1 MSAKN
6 EIAKIASAIGSVGF
20 GGVGLAAVLGAIP
33 LAPIAVGG
41 VTLAAGFLSGAS
53 LVNWGARDEIG
64 LLKDQKLELGAELE
78 IAKNKL
84 TIIEQELLG
93 QLAEVKA
100 ERDKHLAELERTRT
114 EVKAEVMRL
123 QQAIKYWEDG
133 KNPDILEVPPVKQLL
148 DTLRNKLA
156 ENTQKLD
163 QTLAELAHQTEV
175 NKQLVVT
182 IDELEAANESLDEQ
196 LAKTLLDLDK
206 LKENFNYKLEVEL
219 NKAIAPK
226 LSQAVERAIGGKLAE
241 IANLKKAIGM
251 LQQELDNKEQ
261 VMQLLEREKLPEIE
275 SAYNSELNE
284 RDQALLRL
292 SGENELLKRQIAK
305 YQEPKHF
312 AGYTYPDQVGN
323 KIIDHFHSHGVIF
336 DAHSTDL
343 VVDGYTVKFKIDR
356 NPDQTKLSTE
366 EINKL
371 TNQVGLM
378 GLSRKEL
385 KFELHPND
393 FLISVNIY
401 PGSFESPR
409 LGSDLV
415 AKSDRTLSTVNGN
428 FSDNLTVLKTAKTQ
442 TARAKSCPSPATAD
456 KHRERFVELNCYTKD
471 QFPELV
477 KRKIKERARI
487 IAGSA
492 GGKSPLNEIYSLT
505 TAKMFAQ
512 TRKNGAIVFF
522 PNPLPGGD
530 KDWFITPSIVKS
542 GEGGVEKVAECL
554 EELLEEV
561 LRRCAS
567 GAESDEWPYI
577 HLMLDE
583 GNMIARY
590 FPRQGELIK
599 QILQAGSHAYV
610 GLGASGQGLEIT
622 GWSGGSGSPANVLR
636 ANDFLVGA
644 SHILIDEAATLWI
657 NKHFNGEQREDLLA
671 QYYKLADL
679 CEELNEL
686 EGLTNKP
693 NTGDE
698 RIVSPNAYRFA
709 FCTVPA
715 GQPFF
720 FQIPEYGSVSIEG
733 LSFPEGAEITSR
745 YHKGTQDKIVEV
757 CDRDIDQ
764 AFGACPRCLGTNYTK
779 RKPYADGKPRYE
791 CRNRACRKTFTLPEV

>member
-1 MSAKN
+1 MSAQN
-6 EIAKIASAIGSVGF
+6 ELAKIASAIGSVGF
-20 GGVGLAAVLGAIP
+20 GGVGLAALFGAIP
-33 LAPIAVGG
+33 AAPLAVGG
-41 VTLAAGFLSGAS
+41 ITLAAGFLSGAS
-53 LVNWGARDEIG
+53 LVNWGARDAIG
-64 LLKDQKLELGAELE
+64 LLEDQKLELGAELE

-84 TIIEQELLG
+84 SILEQDLLA

-100 ERDKHLAELERTRT
+100 ERDKHLAELDRTKL
-114 EVKAEVMRL
+114 EIKDEILRL
-123 QQAIKYWEDG
+123 KKSLKYWEDG
-133 KNPDILEVPPVKQLL
+133 KNPDILESPPVKTLVE
-148 DTLRNKLA
+148 TLRNKLA
-156 ENTQKLD
+156 ENTHKLD
-163 QTLAELAHQTEV
+163 ETVAALAYQ
-175 NKQLVVT
+175 KQLNTSLTVT
-182 IDELEAANESLDEQ
+182 IDELEQANEDLDAQ
-196 LAKTLLDLDK
+196 LANTLLELDK
-206 LKENFNYKLEVEL
+206 LKDNFNYKLEVEL
-219 NKAIAPK
+219 NRAIEPK
-226 LSQAVERAIGGKLAE
+226 LSKAVERAIGGKLAE
-241 IANLKKAIGM
+241 IAKLKQAISM
-251 LQQELDNKEQ
+251 LQGELDNKEA

-275 SAYNSELNE
+275 TAYNNELDA
-284 RDQALLRL
+284 RDKQMLALA
-292 SGENELLKRQIAK
+292 GENDNLKRQLAK
-305 YQEPKHF
+305 YNEPRHF

-323 KIIDHFHSHGVIF
+323 KIIDHFFNHGVIF

-343 VVDGYTVKFKIDR
+343 VIDGYALKFKVDR
-356 NPDQTKLSTE
+356 NADQTKLSTE

-409 LGSDLV
+409 LGQDSA
-415 AKSDRTLSTVNGN
+415 AKSDRTLSTANGKITDSLIN
-428 FSDNLTVLKTAKTQ
+428 LKTAKTP
-442 TARAKSCPSPATAD
+442 TDKGKSCPSPAD
-456 KHRERFVELNCYTKD
+456 KHKQKFVDLGCYPKD

-505 TAKMFAQ
+505 TAKMFAE
-512 TRKNGAIVFF
+512 TRKNGAIVYF

-530 KDWFITPSIVKS
+530 KDWFTTPSIVKS
-542 GEGGVEKVAECL
+542 GEGGVAKVAECL

-561 LRRCAS
+561 LRRCS
-567 GAESDEWPYI
+567 TGAESDKWPYI

-590 FPRQGELIK
+590 FARQGELIK

-622 GWSGGSGSPANVLR
+622 GWSGGSGSPANTLR

-657 NKHFNGEQREDLLA
+657 NKHFHGQQREDLLA

-686 EGLTNKP
+686 EGLANKP

-715 GQPFF
+715 GEPFF
-720 FQIPEYGSVSIEG
+720 FQIPDYGSVSIEG
-733 LSFPEGAEITSR
+733 LSFPEGAEVTSR
-745 YHKGTQDKIVEV
+745 YHSKKQPQDKIEDS
-757 CDRDIDQ
+757 DREIDTV
-764 AFGACPRCLGTNYTK
+764 FGACPHCLSTK
-779 RKPYADGKPRYE
+779 FSPRKPYADGRARYE
-791 CRNRACRKTFTLPEV
+791 CRNKSCRKTFALEPE

>member
-6 EIAKIASAIGSVGF
+6 EIAKFASAIGSLGF
-20 GGVGLAAVLGAIP
+20 GGVGLAALCGAIP
-33 LAPIAVGG
+33 AAPLAVGG
-41 VTLAAGFLSGAS
+41 ITLAAGFLSGAS
-53 LVNWGARDEIG
+53 FVNWGAQDAIG
-64 LLKDQKLELGAELE
+64 LLEDEKLELGAELE

-84 TIIEQELLG
+84 TILERDLLE

-100 ERDKHLAELERTRT
+100 ERDRHIAELDKTKLEIKD
-114 EVKAEVMRL
+114 EILRL
-123 QQAIKYWEDG
+123 KKSIKYWEDG
-133 KNPDILEVPPVKQLL
+133 KNPDILEVPPVKQLVE
-148 DTLRNKLA
+148 TLRNKLA
-156 ENTQKLD
+156 ENTKKLD
-163 QTLAELAHQTEV
+163 DTLAALAHQKQV
-175 NKQLVVT
+175 NEGLVVT
-182 IDELEAANESLDEQ
+182 IDELEQANEDLDAQ
-196 LAKTLLDLDK
+196 LANTLLELDK
-206 LKENFNYKLEVEL
+206 LKQNFNYKLEVEL
-219 NKAIAPK
+219 NRAIEPR
-226 LSQAVERAIGGKLAE
+226 LSKAVERAIGRKLAE

-251 LQQELDNKEQ
+251 LQSELDNKDA

-275 SAYNSELNE
+275 TAYNNELSA
-284 RDQALLRL
+284 RDQELLRL
-292 SGENELLKRQIAK
+292 SGENDVLKRQLAK
-305 YQEPKHF
+305 YNEPRHF

-323 KIIDHFHSHGVIF
+323 QIIDHFFNHGVIF
-336 DAHSTDL
+336 DAHCTEL
-343 VVDGYTVKFKIDR
+343 VIDGYTLKFKIDR

-393 FLISVNIY
+393 FLVSVNIY

-409 LGSDLV
+409 LGADLA
-415 AKSDRTLSTVNGN
+415 AKSDRNLSTVNGN
-428 FSDNLTVLKTAKTQ
+428 FSDGLINLKTAKTP
-442 TARAKSCPSPATAD
+442 TDKGKSAPSPID
-456 KHRERFVELNCYTKD
+456 KHRQRFVDLDCYPKD
-471 QFPELV
+471 QFAELV
-477 KRKIKERARI
+477 KRRIKERARI

-512 TRKNGAIVFF
+512 TRKNGAIVYF

-530 KDWFITPSIVKS
+530 KDWFTTPSIVKS
-542 GEGGVEKVAECL
+542 GEGGVAKVAECL

-590 FPRQGELIK
+590 FSRQGELIK

-622 GWSGGSGSPANVLR
+622 GWSGGGGSPANTLR
-636 ANDFLVGA
+636 ANDFIVGA
-644 SHILIDEAATLWI
+644 AHILIDEAALLWI
-657 NKHFNGEQREDLLA
+657 NKYFVGQEREDLRE
-671 QYYKLADL
+671 QYYKLAEL
-679 CEELNEL
+679 CEELNEQ
-686 EGLTNKP
+686 EGLINKP

-715 GQPFF
+715 GKPFF
-720 FQIPEYGSVSIEG
+720 FQIPSYGSVSIEG
-733 LSFPEGAEITSR
+733 LSFPEGAEVTSR
-745 YHKGTQDKIVEV
+745 YHNAEQDKIDQNS
-757 CDRDIDQ
+757 DRTTD
-764 AFGACPRCLGTNYTK
+764 AVFAACPYCLSTNFKQMEPYK
-779 RKPYADGKPRYE
+779 DGRSRYVCGSRK
-791 CRNRACRKTFTLPEV
+791 CRKKFSL